1 MVGAFANVTSWK
13 SAAAG
18 GKSRAVS
25 RPRPLTPGDG
35 SLAVGVQR
43 VTMPRD
49 DLPLLSEDTLRR
61 YLRHASVILATVGQA
76 NDDRLVGLRRA
87 RRWVIAVLND
97 LDRLAREI
105 QASETVDDPLI
116 HRAEAST
123 IEGHR

>member
-1 MVGAFANVTSWK
+1 
-13 SAAAG
+13 
-18 GKSRAVS
+18 
-25 RPRPLTPGDG
+25 
-35 SLAVGVQR
+35 
-43 VTMPRD
+43 MPRD